1 MRIVVMPM
9 KNIALCTSLLL
20 CLGSMPLW
28 APSQEDQTQESPKLV
43 AAAANPGALQTETPT
58 VAKAAP
64 RKVVQRPEP
73 FVLDKQ
79 SLKTLQST
87 APGRAK
93 DREMLVEHAAHTVD
107 LKISSY
113 AMPPNDTTRLMMAPF
128 VNVRSLE
135 MVVEADDL
143 PILPCPEKLE
153 SLSVHRSYFKTVSNI
168 KHYPNLCTL
177 VLDTFYI
184 RQDVDS
190 CVHDK
195 AAYLAMC
202 GQLAHL
208 RCFHC
213 TESLALDGSCPAH
226 TDLFARFVQNNPL
239 INDLGLAGCLSEE
252 VVGMLRALP
261 LRALSLRDGQIDQK
275 IMPLLCLETLEELR
289 LRDMKDINLTSL
301 WNAPLRVLSLEGNK
315 ISWDMTEV
323 IRSMIKLEELD
334 LRFCNLEDPVVSE
347 LLKMAPQLKTLN
359 LKSNEKISVKMRQ
372 KLRDAF
378 GDRVLLSRSN
388 FM

>member
-1 MRIVVMPM
+1 M
-9 KNIALCTSLLL
+9 S
-20 CLGSMPLW
+20 
-28 APSQEDQTQESPKLV
+28 
-43 AAAANPGALQTETPT
+43 
-58 VAKAAP
+58 
-64 RKVVQRPEP
+64 
-73 FVLDKQ
+73 FVLEH
-79 SLKTLQST
+79 LVLAVMHST

-93 DREMLVEHAAHTVD
+93 NREMLLEHAARTFD

-113 AMPPNDTTRLMMAPF
+113 AMPPNDTIKLMMAPF

-168 KHYPNLCTL
+168 KHYPNLRTL

-190 CVHDK
+190 FVHDK

-252 VVGMLRALP
+252 VVGILRALP

-275 IMPLLCLETLEELR
+275 IMPLLCLDTLEELR
-289 LRDMKDINLTSL
+289 LQDMEDINLTSL
-301 WNAPLRVLSLEGNK
+301 RNAPLRVLSLKGSKVNGR
-315 ISWDMTEV
+315 IIEV
-323 IRSMIKLEELD
+323 TRSMTKLEELN

-359 LKSNEKISVKMRQ
+359 LKSNEKISAEMRQ